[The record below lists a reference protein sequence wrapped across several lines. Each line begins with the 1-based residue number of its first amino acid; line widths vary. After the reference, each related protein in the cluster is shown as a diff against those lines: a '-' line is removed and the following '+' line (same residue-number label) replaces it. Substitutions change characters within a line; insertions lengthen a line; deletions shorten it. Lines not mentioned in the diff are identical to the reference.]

1 MGIFSGDTE
10 VTHIQGTPA
19 AKYGQTTNYG
29 QFGDGAIGARN
40 EAWHQGEFNDGN
52 QAQVGGAINTANGM
66 AQGQGHEIGTQDAG
80 AANNAASGANG
91 NQAGAIELARRMAMG
106 SQPSQ
111 GAMQMQQ
118 GLNQA
123 SAQQS
128 AMSAG
133 ARGSAAMATAGA
145 NRAAN
150 VSNLQQNAY
159 TGAGMLRSQ
168 DMAAGRGM
176 YAGLVNDKRGQDAAT
191 LAEGNRVGM
200 ANAKS
205 WDDYRLQAGN
215 AAVSLGG
222 VANGMRGNDLDNY
235 NRGMAPVFAQDDMTQ
250 QGQEW
255 DFENRQHA
263 DADNRDA

>member
-1 MGIFSGDTE
+1 MTTRDGKIVIGNTS
-10 VTHIQGTPA
+10 PA
-19 AKYGQTTNYG
+19 NYGQTTNYG
-29 QFGDGAIGARN
+29 QYGTGSIGARN
-40 EAWHQGEFNDGN
+40 EAWHQGEFNDSAEGKI
-52 QAQVGGAINTANGM
+52 AGATNVANGM
-66 AQGQGHEIGTQDAG
+66 AQGEGHTIGTQDAG

-128 AMSAG
+128 SMAAG

-159 TGAGMLRSQ
+159 SGAGMLRSQ
-168 DMAAGRGM
+168 EMAQGRGM
-176 YAGLVNDKRGQDAAT
+176 YSSLVNDKRGQDAET
-191 LAEGNRVGM
+191 LGEADRVGM

-205 WDDYRLQAGN
+205 YDDYRLGAGN
-215 AAVSLGG
+215 AAVGLGG
-222 VANGMRGNDLDNY
+222 VANGQNGNDLDNY
-235 NRGMAPVFAQDDMTQ
+235 NRGMAPVFAQDDMNQ
-250 QGQEW
+250 QGKEW
-255 DFENRQHA
+255 DYENQIHRA
-263 DADNRDA
+263 TDNKDNL